1 MLIIMPMNISSVFD
15 AYSIFEKLVSII
27 FLALHATDK
36 KKIINKK
43 ETPIIKKRK
52 KKIFF
57 PERIESTID
66 NNSYVYNLIEHPLHI
81 SI

>member
-1 MLIIMPMNISSVFD
+1 ML
-15 AYSIFEKLVSII
+15 L
-27 FLALHATDK
+27 T

-43 ETPIIKKRK
+43 ETLIIKKRK

-57 PERIESTID
+57 PERIEPTID